1 MSPLGSLGVAVLVYL
16 DLLAR
21 RTWIEVELRKF
32 LLGLVFVV
40 ALLAVLAGLVGLYA
54 LLFG

>member
-1 MSPLGSLGVAVLVYL
+1 MSPLGWLGVAVLVYL
-16 DLLAR
+16 ALLAR
-21 RTWIEVELRKF
+21 RAWIEGELHKF

>member
-1 MSPLGSLGVAVLVYL
+1 MSPLGWLGVAVLVYL
-16 DLLAR
+16 ALLAR
-21 RTWIEVELRKF
+21 RAWIEGELRKF

-40 ALLAVLAGLVGLYA
+40 ALVAVLAGLVGLYA